1 MAGEYKELTK
11 NIKKGETVTREP
23 KYLSKA
29 ASHDTMDM
37 GDTYAEVDLTNQRA
51 YFIKKGKV
59 VLSTDVVTGNPNK
72 GNATPPGVYSLTYKT
87 KNATLRGERR
97 PDGTYSY
104 ETPVKY
110 WMPFNRG
117 IGFHDA
123 SWQPTF
129 GGSRYKSHGSH
140 GCVNLP
146 PSVAPK
152 MYELVYKDVPV
163 VCHN

>member
-1 MAGEYKELTK
+1 MHSAGQRIQRADKEYQ
-11 NIKKGETVTREP
+11 KKGETVTREP

-87 KNATLRGERR
+87 KECNT
-97 PDGTYSY
+97 
-104 ETPVKY
+104 
-110 WMPFNRG
+110 
-117 IGFHDA
+117 
-123 SWQPTF
+123 SW
-129 GGSRYKSHGSH
+129 
-140 GCVNLP
+140 
-146 PSVAPK
+146 
-152 MYELVYKDVPV
+152 
-163 VCHN
+163 

>member
-1 MAGEYKELTK
+1 
-11 NIKKGETVTREP
+11 
-23 KYLSKA
+23 
-29 ASHDTMDM
+29 MDM
-37 GDTYAEVDLTNQRA
+37 GDTYAELDLTNQRA

-104 ETPVKY
+104 ETPAKY
-110 WMPFNRG
+110 WMPFNGG

-129 GGSRYKSHGSH
+129 GGSRYTRFPWLCQFTAIS
-140 GCVNLP
+140 CT
-146 PSVAPK
+146 
-152 MYELVYKDVPV
+152 EDV
-163 VCHN
+163 